1 MGNNYSNN
9 DAFKMHI
16 KFIGHN
22 MQSFISKVKKS
33 DTLHNIIKSWEIE
46 PLENIDVSKQINTYF
61 KRLQKIKADENN
73 KDISLRECLILKV
86 NNEFDPEINCII
98 EKINELDSY
107 QYAPLVLILTSEYSN
122 NEIKIDTEKYE
133 YVDPRLLFVER
144 YTEDPQLIEDK
155 IIPILLRFCSI
166 HNELGDVFGVEEGKN
181 EQKIDLIER
190 AFPFNLNIACIGR
203 FGQGKSTGVNQILGE
218 YKAKESNKGCSQTK
232 NITFYQVKN
241 KPIRILD
248 VPGFESPE
256 TVKEAVDKFEKFR
269 QKLNFLKD
277 RIHIILYFL
286 NYSETRTFMELEY
299 PILEEITQ
307 HESAQIIYV
316 MTHSKSKNPKS
327 KNKIFDKINSGIQG
341 VMRNKPI
348 KNNIEKFKATERNV
362 VFVNFHYDEDNETEP
377 FGKKELFKKIYDF
390 FVESKDYKESYKR
403 NSSKEAV
410 EETAL
415 KLRAQAESILLPNK
429 IWGAVVGIIPAAD
442 WALQKFVIN
451 KNAVKKVGQIF
462 GIDAKFIDE
471 DNEKEKKFLEKKDMI
486 YYTTPGLSDDS
497 SNSYIIG
504 NQLIEQGT
512 EYKVGKTAECIT
524 HAGEYVTG
532 IPVVGYGISAAA
544 KSVQLSAQAVEFS
557 AQAAQLS
564 AQATQ
569 LGAKAIQYSTT
580 AAQITDKI
588 NNADKLTKLIY
599 YITGIG
605 TEMTK
610 EAANLSSK
618 ASSALSAAKT
628 ASAAA
633 SSAASSASSTAI
645 AASSAATAGT
655 LGKVF
660 GIGLP
665 VVGIV
670 VGVGCGA
677 YFTHKFCEE
686 TLDKYVEYYKK
697 NSGKIQNSY
706 VEAAEYFLK

>member
-16 KFIGHN
+16 KFIGYD
-22 MQSFISKVKKS
+22 MQSFISKIKKS
-33 DTLHNIIKSWEIE
+33 DTLHNIIKSWEID
-46 PLENIDVSKQINTYF
+46 PLENIDASKQINTYF

-86 NNEFDPEINCII
+86 NNVFAPEINCTI

-107 QYAPLVLILTSEYSN
+107 QYVPLVLILTSEYSN
-122 NEIKIDTEKYE
+122 NKIKIDTKKYE
-133 YVDPRLLFVER
+133 HIDPRLFFVEK

-166 HNELGDVFGVEEGKN
+166 HNELGDVFDLEEGK
-181 EQKIDLIER
+181 EKIDLIER
-190 AFPFNLNIACIGR
+190 AFPFNLIIACIGR

-248 VPGFESPE
+248 VPGFESPK
-256 TVKEAVDKFEKFR
+256 TVNEAVDKFKKYRE
-269 QKLNFLKD
+269 KLNYLKD
-277 RIHIILYFL
+277 RIHFILYFL

-299 PILEEITQ
+299 PILEEITK
-307 HESAQIIYV
+307 HESAQVIYV

-341 VMRNKPI
+341 ITRNKPI
-348 KNNIEKFKATERNV
+348 YNNIEKFKATERNV
-362 VFVNFHYDEDNETEP
+362 VFVNFHYDEDSETEP
-377 FGKKELFKKIYDF
+377 FGKKELFQKIHDF

-415 KLRAQAESILLPNK
+415 KLRAEAKSILLPNK
-429 IWGAVVGIIPAAD
+429 IFGGLVGIFPFAD
-442 WALQKFVIN
+442 LALQKFVIN
-451 KNAVKKVGQIF
+451 KNAVKKVGEIF

-471 DNEKEKKFLEKKDMI
+471 DNEKEKKLLEKKDMI

-504 NQLIEQGT
+504 NQLIEQGS
-512 EYKVGKTAECIT
+512 EYDTGKTVKSIA
-524 HAGEYVTG
+524 HVGEYAG
-532 IPVVGYGISAAA
+532 AIPIANYGINATV
-544 KSVQLSAQAVEFS
+544 KS
-557 AQAAQLS
+557 AQLS
-564 AQATQ
+564 AQALEFSAQATQ
-569 LGAKAIQYSTT
+569 LSAQAAKYSAQATQICTKAADT
-580 AAQITDKI
+580 A
-588 NNADKLTKLIY
+588 NNASILARFFNSVSG
-599 YITGIG
+599 TG
-605 TEMTK
+605 TAMAR
-610 EAANLSSK
+610 EAAELSSK
-618 ASSALSAAKT
+618 ASSA
-628 ASAAA
+628 SAAA
-633 SSAASSASSTAI
+633 SSATA
-645 AASSAATAGT
+645 AASSATKAANSAAIAGT
-655 LGKVF
+655 VGKAF
-660 GIGLP
+660 GIGLT
-665 VVGIV
+665 VAGIV
-670 VGVGCGA
+670 IGVGCGA

-706 VEAAEYFLK
+706 IEAAEYFLK